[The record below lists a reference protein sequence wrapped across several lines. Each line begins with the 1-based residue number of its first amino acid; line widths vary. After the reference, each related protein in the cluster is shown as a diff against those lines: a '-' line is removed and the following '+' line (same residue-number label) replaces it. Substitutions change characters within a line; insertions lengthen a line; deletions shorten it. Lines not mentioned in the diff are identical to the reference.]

1 MSMNTSKNEQ
11 GHLRALAGLVGHSTT
26 AVASLV
32 RLLDEGASVPFIAR
46 YRKEQTQG
54 MDEEQIRT
62 VRDELQTLRDLDK
75 RRAAMISSLT
85 ERGLL
90 TDELQR
96 QLEASMHRQELED
109 IYLPYR
115 VKRKT
120 KADAARENGLG
131 PLAFHITQRSGA
143 RLQVAGDATVAVSFS
158 NQSDEAFAG
167 ARDIVAEAISE
178 SAAIRAALRTLFS
191 ERAVLA
197 AKRARG
203 VDANTPEAQTYADYF
218 EHRELA
224 RSAPS
229 HRILAI
235 FRGEREG
242 VLSIHALPVAE
253 DAQAAIGRL
262 LFPSGKTRTKPH
274 SDTAVA
280 LEHMELAISD
290 AWKRLLAP
298 ALENELTTGLKK
310 RAEESAAGVFAENLR
325 AVLLEP
331 PLGPL
336 PMLALDPGLRTGC
349 KLVVLDRHGSLL
361 HHEAIFP
368 LAPRNDTASAAARI
382 RSLTAEFAC
391 EAIAV
396 GNGTGGREAHDFV
409 TGLGLTTPDGGRMPV
424 ISVNEA
430 GASVYSASPTARTE
444 FPDHDVTVR
453 GAVSIGRR
461 LMDPLAELVKIDPK
475 SIGVGQY
482 QHDIDAAM
490 LSSRL
495 DDTVVSCVNAVGADL
510 NTASEHVLRYVAGLN
525 SRSAKAIVTRR
536 SESGG
541 YSKRHDLLK
550 VAGIGEKTFEQAAG
564 FLRVTG
570 PNPLDRTAVHPE
582 RYGLV
587 ARMAKDSGVS
597 VDELVGNHDA
607 VSKIDPQR
615 YVDEQTMAETIAD
628 ILSALKAPGRDPRP
642 VFEAFE
648 FRDDV
653 REMEDLEPGMKL
665 TGVVRNV
672 TDFGAFVDIGVHRDG
687 LVHISRL
694 RDDYV
699 AHPSDVVQTGMRVEV
714 TVLEV
719 DAARKRISLS
729 MV

>member
-1 MSMNTSKNEQ
+1 MSAKDQ
-11 GHLRALAGLVGHSTT
+11 QHVHALARLIGRSTT

-90 TDELQR
+90 TGELQKR
-96 QLEASMHRQELED
+96 LEASVHRQELED
-109 IYLPYR
+109 VYLPFR

-120 KADAARENGLG
+120 RADAAREKGLA
-131 PLAFHITQRSGA
+131 PLALHMTQRSGA
-143 RLQVAGDATVAVSFS
+143 HLQVAGDGALTVPLRD
-158 NQSDEAFAG
+158 QREEDCAG
-167 ARDIVAEAISE
+167 ARDIIAEAVSE
-178 SAAIRAALRTLFS
+178 SAAIRAALRTLFA

-203 VDANTPEAQTYADYF
+203 VDARAPEAQTYADYF

-229 HRILAI
+229 HRVLAM

-242 VLSIHALPVAE
+242 VLSVHALPDSE
-253 DAQAAIGRL
+253 DAEAVIARL
-262 LFPSGKTRTKPH
+262 LFPSGRARKEPH
-274 SDTAVA
+274 TETAVA
-280 LEHMELAISD
+280 IEHMELAISD

-298 ALENELTTGLKK
+298 ALENELTTELKK
-310 RAEESAAGVFAENLR
+310 RADESAAAVFAGNLK

-336 PMLALDPGLRTGC
+336 PLLALDPGLRTGC

-361 HHEAIFP
+361 HHETIFP
-368 LAPRNDTASAAARI
+368 LPPRNDTASAAARI
-382 RSLTAEFAC
+382 RSLTARFAC
-391 EAIAV
+391 EAIAI
-396 GNGTGGREAHDFV
+396 GNGTGGREALDFV
-409 TGLGLTTPDGGRMPV
+409 AGLGLATADGGRMPV

-430 GASVYSASPTARTE
+430 GASVYSASPTARAE
-444 FPDHDVTVR
+444 FPEQDVTVR
-453 GAVSIGRR
+453 GAISIGRR

-482 QHDIDAAM
+482 QHDIDAAL
-490 LSSRL
+490 LSARL

-525 SRSAKAIVTRR
+525 SRSAKAIVNRR
-536 SESGG
+536 RETGG
-541 YSKRHDLLK
+541 YTQRHELLK
-550 VAGIGEKTFEQAAG
+550 VPGIGEKTFEQAAG

-587 ARMAKDSGVS
+587 DRMAKDIGVS
-597 VDELVGNHDA
+597 VDELVANPDA
-607 VSKIDPQR
+607 VSKIDPHR
-615 YVDEQTMAETIAD
+615 YVDEHTMEGTVAD

-642 VFEAFE
+642 AFEAFE
-648 FRDDV
+648 FSDGV
-653 REMEDLEPGMKL
+653 REITDLEPGMKL
-665 TGVVRNV
+665 PGVVRNV

-687 LVHISRL
+687 LVHVSRMSN
-694 RDDYV
+694 DYV
-699 AHPSDVVQTGMRVEV
+699 AHPSEVVQSGMRVEV
-714 TVLEV
+714 TVIEV
-719 DAARKRISLS
+719 DEMRKRIHLS